1 MQRPGQ
7 EALTREVT
15 KDVIAESRFGRPL
28 YSLPAAEIGSVTGD
42 FDTG

>member
-7 EALTREVT
+7 EAFTGEVT
-15 KDVIAESRFGRPL
+15 KNIITEARFGRAMGSP
-28 YSLPAAEIGSVTGD
+28 PATEIRLVTGD